1 MSDTATNGAAPI
13 DLGFIDP
20 FNTELVKEPVKVV
33 NGNEPGNETAKPA
46 AVAEP
51 AKPAPAA
58 EPPKDEEDIFDEVQ
72 YVKNNFGWDS
82 AEAGKAELQRLR
94 DLEKKPVTFANEQ
107 SEKAFNYLKEG
118 KEVEL
123 RDLLDRKIKL
133 SKADALEAK
142 NAIGLHLQVTNEH
155 YTPQDIEDI
164 LEERYP
170 MPKKPEQGKEEE
182 QVDYDARLTEY
193 SQTLEKINRRINRD
207 SLQAKE
213 DLKKLHSEFILPDI
227 NRIDPAQA
235 QDAAQKELDAK
246 KARERYLAHIESDT
260 DKAVGFKTTVK
271 DKEVEIPL
279 SYDFTPEERLAYKEK
294 LKTFDL
300 HTFFGPRWF
309 AEDGTP
315 RVERII
321 SDLYLLE
328 NEEKVIQK
336 FSNDGASKR
345 MDAYLKDKKN
355 IKLNG
360 NQNEGTFNPSNKEA
374 TEKALGEWA
383 FAQ

>member
-13 DLGFIDP
+13 EGDFLNP
-20 FNTELVKEPVKVV
+20 FNTELAKEAVKPV
-33 NGNEPGNETAKPA
+33 NGTEPIGEPTKPIA
-46 AVAEP
+46 TAEP
-51 AKPAPAA
+51 AKPAA
-58 EPPKDEEDIFDEVQ
+58 EAPKEEDDIFDEAQ

-82 AEAGKAELQRLR
+82 PEAGKAELQRLR
-94 DLEKKPVTFANEQ
+94 EFEKKPVTFANED

-142 NAIGLHLQVTNEH
+142 NAISLHLQVTNPH
-155 YTPQDIEDI
+155 YSQQDIDDV

-170 MPKKPEQGKEEE
+170 VPQKPVQGKEEE
-182 QVDYDARLTEY
+182 QADYDLRLTEY

-207 SLQAKE
+207 SLQAKD
-213 DLKKLHSEFILPDI
+213 DLKKLHSELILPDI
-227 NRIDPAQA
+227 NRIDPALA
-235 QDAAQKELDAK
+235 QEAAQKELSAT
-246 KARERYLAHIESDT
+246 KARERYLAHVESDS
-260 DKAVGFKTTVK
+260 DKAVGFKATVK

-294 LKTFDL
+294 LKAFDL
-300 HTFFGPRWF
+300 HTYFGPRWF

-315 RVERII
+315 KVGKIM

-328 NEEKVIQK
+328 NEEKVMQK
-336 FSNDGASKR
+336 MANDGASKR

-355 IKLNG
+355 INLNG
-360 NQNEGTFNPSNKEA
+360 KEPEGTFNPSNAAA

-383 FAQ
+383 FSN